1 MRMKKIP
8 YAVIPLFALL
18 FAGCAD
24 NPVLPDQTQ
33 VVLHGYLYANEPVSD
48 IQLTSSRL
56 IGSADTTDSPISNAT
71 VALLKNGIRYQLSPN
86 NTQPGYYY
94 YTGNDLTVT
103 SGDDF
108 TIEAHCEG
116 GLVTSETIVPQKP
129 GQIALSTS
137 TMRFQTDTLQTR
149 FGTRTAVNGL
159 DTAIVT
165 WSNPNGNYFYVVI
178 ESIDSTRQLLRGDSL
193 FTRRFTSQPTNET
206 FYRVNNNLIRYT
218 GKHILKV
225 YRVNKEYAD
234 LYKSREQDSRALNEP
249 LTNVKNGLGIFSA
262 FASDSLFFIVT
273 LDQNSP

>member
-1 MRMKKIP
+1 MMTMKKIR
-8 YAVIPLFALL
+8 YSVILLFALL
-18 FAGCAD
+18 FASCAN

-56 IGSADTTDSPISNAT
+56 IGSADTTDPPISNAT
-71 VALLKNGIRYQLSPN
+71 VALLKNGTRYQLSPN

-94 YTGNDLTVT
+94 YTGNDLSVT
-103 SGDDF
+103 PGDDF
-108 TIEAHCEG
+108 TIEARCDG

-129 GQIALSTS
+129 EQIAFSTS
-137 TMRFQTDTLQTR
+137 IMRFQTDTVQTR

-165 WSNPNGNYFYVVI
+165 WSNPNGDYFYVVI
-178 ESIDSTRQLLRGDSL
+178 ESIDSTRQLLGGDSL

-206 FYRVNNNLIRYT
+206 FYRVNNNSIRYT
-218 GKHILKV
+218 GKHLLKV
-225 YRVNKEYAD
+225 YRVNREYAD
-234 LYKSREQDSRALNEP
+234 LYRSREQDSRALNEP

-262 FASDSLFFIVT
+262 FASDSLSFTVT
-273 LDQNSP
+273 LDQ